1 LQLTYFLF
9 GVKGI
14 GHFWERR
21 PSDRDYSD
29 LSRILVDCNGE
40 ISGDFGGVFIGKSGL

>member
-1 LQLTYFLF
+1 
-9 GVKGI
+9 
-14 GHFWERR
+14 
-21 PSDRDYSD
+21 